1 MPVARLSTLRFYLF
15 YSPIWIGIV
24 GVVLVTQAFSR
35 SRDLGHMLLGVGL
48 CAPILLWPFLRERE
62 VPFSRRYGTKA
73 ALYLLLLS
81 FLQNYF
87 GTPLYFRNFGLTYR
101 FPVTLAGNGSPW
113 FLSFMTV
120 AYFATYFAFMT
131 TGLHTVERWLSGLS
145 SARLRGFLRL
155 CAASVM
161 SYFMA
166 LCETLSMQNHYLADY
181 FYYANKQHMM
191 FVGSLAYGTLLLC
204 GLLVFVRIDADARRP
219 TALTDVAW
227 QALGVNSLVLCAYEV
242 YAHLLPPA

>member
-1 MPVARLSTLRFYLF
+1 MSVAKLATLRFYLY
-15 YSPIWIGIV
+15 YSPLWMGIV

-35 SRDLGHMLLGVGL
+35 WRDLGHMLLGIGL
-48 CAPILLWPFLRERE
+48 AAPILIWPLLRERE
-62 VPFSRRYGTKA
+62 VPFSRRYATKA
-73 ALYLLLLS
+73 ALFVLLLS

-87 GTPLYFRNFGLTYR
+87 GTPLYFRHFGLTYR

-120 AYFATYFAFMT
+120 AYFATYFALMA
-131 TGLHTVERWLSGLS
+131 TGLHRVEKWLSGL
-145 SARLRGFLRL
+145 AAPWLRGLLRL
-155 CAASVM
+155 GAAAGM

-181 FYYANKQHMM
+181 FYYGNKEHMM
-191 FVGSLAYGTLLLC
+191 FIGSLAYGTLLLC

-219 TALTDVAW
+219 TTLTDVAW

-242 YAHLLPPA
+242 YAHLLPSV